1 MIFGTYYS
9 PGDTLCVGVFA
20 VHCVSY
26 SIFIKPTSMSSSPL
40 WSLLSQRLAHLVTM
54 LHCLLQEQRLRRTE
68 FTVRTLKSVTC
79 TCIKPEVLLL
89 LLSPS
94 IPLFIPW
101 KLTAFG
107 IDHMQASLANTD
119 WYTGV
124 TEVEIQRQKNTRP
137 FVHYD
142 PFLSWHI
149 TQSKD
154 TVGQYLSGEL
164 YKRVNDKEPFCVRLF
179 FNCFLTPLC
188 QSKKNR
194 I

>member
-1 MIFGTYYS
+1 MIFGTYYC

-40 WSLLSQRLAHLVTM
+40 WSLLSQSLAHLVTM
-54 LHCLLQEQRLRRTE
+54 RHCLLQEQRLRRTE

-94 IPLFIPW
+94 IPPFFPW

-124 TEVEIQRQKNTRP
+124 SEVEIQRQKNTRP
-137 FVHYD
+137 FVHND
-142 PFLSWHI
+142 PFLSRDI
-149 TQSKD
+149 SQSKD
-154 TVGQYLSGEL
+154 TVWP
-164 YKRVNDKEPFCVRLF
+164 VFVRWTLQKGKWQKKPSVWGF

-188 QSKKNR
+188 QSKKSR

>member
-1 MIFGTYYS
+1 MISGTYYC

-94 IPLFIPW
+94 IPLFPLEVDCIW
-101 KLTAFG
+101 NWSHAGVSGKHRLVHWWHWSGNSKTEKHKAFCP
-107 IDHMQASLANTD
+107 QWPFFELARHT
-119 WYTGV
+119 
-124 TEVEIQRQKNTRP
+124 IQRCSVASIFQ
-137 FVHYD
+137 
-142 PFLSWHI
+142 
-149 TQSKD
+149 
-154 TVGQYLSGEL
+154 
-164 YKRVNDKEPFCVRLF
+164 VNFT
-179 FNCFLTPLC
+179 NG
-188 QSKKNR
+188 
-194 I
+194 